1 MTATMTPPS
10 SKEVWNSM
18 PGWGIVAN
26 LLPPEIIAARRI
38 RVLRKRIVTALIA
51 VVVLCMAGYG
61 YAFWQAH
68 TASSALGV
76 ERQSTTRLLQEQRRY
91 APVVKIQGS
100 IALVNKQVSSLMG
113 SDVDFAK
120 LMSSIAQQAPAGMTL
135 SQLSITIDS
144 GIAKATAGGGAASGV
159 GGGVLD
165 TSGRKH
171 IGSILLT
178 GHAANVGQVADFV
191 DKLSAVPGLVGVL
204 PTSQQGG
211 ATGVQFGVQLIPTD
225 QVLSHRYDT
234 ATTTTKGGK

>member
-1 MTATMTPPS
+1 MTATMAPPT

-51 VVVLCMAGYG
+51 VVVLCIAGYG

-68 TASSALGV
+68 TASSALDV
-76 ERQSTTRLLQEQRRY
+76 ERQATARLVQEQRRY

-120 LMSSIAQQAPAGMTL
+120 LMSSIVKQEPAGLTL
-135 SQLSITIDS
+135 SQLSVTIDS
-144 GIAKATAGGGAASGV
+144 GTAKGGSSGGAAG
-159 GGGVLD
+159 GTAGGVLD

-171 IGSILLT
+171 IGSIVLT
-178 GHAANVGQVADFV
+178 GQAASVGQVADFV

-211 ATGVQFGVQLIPTD
+211 ATGVQFSVQLIPTD
-225 QVLSHRYDT
+225 QVLSHRYDS
-234 ATTTTKGGK
+234 TTTIGGN